1 MNERSN
7 TARSF
12 ELAAA
17 LPEHLALG
25 ADAARTLSR
34 LPQASAIDNIVILGM
49 GTGRT
54 AGLVIRALTIATI
67 AVPILVESS
76 YELPGCIGRRS
87 LVIALSG
94 SGNTDEVNHA
104 AAAAAERG
112 ARLVVVTA
120 GGWLADFAGD
130 HGGAMISIPP
140 EIQPARATLG
150 VMVGGLMSILEQIGL
165 LPEATRWI
173 NSART
178 QLCRRRQELHNP
190 GNVAACLA
198 ESLVEQHIICQGDTP
213 IGGVAAGRWKAQL
226 NQTAR
231 QPASISLQPDA
242 SHNEVVAWDFYNPL
256 MGEAVILL
264 RHPYENQRVSRL
276 MDLWTQ
282 YLGGKIPVHTVRGAG
297 ETRCAALL
305 DLIMI
310 GDFTALH
317 IAAARGIDPND
328 VAYISQTVKH
338 GIGPPQRT
346 HAGDD

>member
-1 MNERSN
+1 MNDRAN

-25 ADAARTLSR
+25 ADVARTLRR
-34 LPQASAIDNIVILGM
+34 LPQASDIDNILILGM

-54 AGLVIRALTIATI
+54 AGLVMRALTVAVI

-76 YELPGCIGRRS
+76 YELPACIGSRS

-104 AAAAAERG
+104 AATAAERG
-112 ARLVVVTA
+112 ARLVAVTS

-130 HGGAMISIPP
+130 HGGVIIPIP
-140 EIQPARATLG
+140 TEIQPARATFG
-150 VMVGGLMSILEQIGL
+150 FMVGGLMGVFEQTGL
-165 LPEATRWI
+165 LRAATQWI
-173 NSART
+173 DTTHT
-178 QLCRRRQELHNP
+178 QLCLRRHELHAHA
-190 GNVAACLA
+190 NVATRLA
-198 ESLVEQHIICQGDTP
+198 ESLVERHVTCQGDTP
-213 IGGVAAGRWKAQL
+213 IGGAAASRWKTQL

-231 QPASISLQPDA
+231 QPASISFQPDA
-242 SHNEVVAWDFYNPL
+242 SHNEVVAWDSCNPL
-256 MGEAVILL
+256 MGEAVVLL

-282 YLGGKIPVHTVRGAG
+282 YLDGKVAVHTVRGAG

-317 IAAARGIDPND
+317 IADARALNPND
-328 VAYISQTVKH
+328 VPYISQTVKE
-338 GIGPPQRT
+338 GFAPPQRLR
-346 HAGDD
+346 ARDD

>member
-1 MNERSN
+1 MNARDN

-34 LPQASAIDNIVILGM
+34 LPQASDIDNIVILGM

-54 AGLVIRALTIATI
+54 AGLVTRALTGAVIA
-67 AVPILVESS
+67 PPLLVESS
-76 YELPGCIGRRS
+76 FELPGCIGSRS

-104 AAAAAERG
+104 AAAAAGRG
-112 ARLVVVTA
+112 ARAVVITS

-130 HGGAMISIPP
+130 HGGMIHIPP

-150 VMVGGLMSILEQIGL
+150 VMVGGMLSILEQTGL
-165 LPEATRWI
+165 LPEATQWI
-173 NSART
+173 DSARI
-178 QLCRRRQELHNP
+178 QLSRRRDELHGP
-190 GNVAACLA
+190 GDVAARLA
-198 ESLVEQHIICQGDTP
+198 DRLVGRHVICQGDTP
-213 IGGVAAGRWKAQL
+213 IGGVAASRWKTQL

-231 QPASISLQPDA
+231 QPASASFQPDA
-242 SHNEVVAWDFYNPL
+242 SHNEVVAWDFCDPL
-256 MGEAVILL
+256 MGEAVVLL
-264 RHPYENQRVSRL
+264 RHPYEDPRVSRL
-276 MDLWTQ
+276 MDLWAQ
-282 YLGGKIPVHTVRGAG
+282 YMDGKVAVHTVCGAG
-297 ETRCAALL
+297 DTRCAALL

-328 VAYISQTVKH
+328 VPYISRTVKH
-338 GIGPPQRT
+338 GVVPPQRIQ
-346 HAGDD
+346 AGEG